1 MTCCALIL
9 IIGSDKSVKTWT
21 LDCVGC
27 PPDAFYEH
35 TIKYKNTMDSNLSPG
50 SSKTVMDLP
59 DEVTMFGQPDL
70 VQPEKT
76 SKKGSH

>member
-9 IIGSDKSVKTWT
+9 IIGSEKNLKRWT
-21 LDCVGC
+21 FGRAGC
-27 PPDAFYEH
+27 PPDAPFERA
-35 TIKYKNTMDSNLSPG
+35 IKYKYTMDNNLSPG
-50 SSKTVMDLP
+50 SSETVMDLP
-59 DEVTMFGQPDL
+59 DEVPMLGQPDL